1 VNRFLLHV
9 LLVLAAACA
18 PASQQAP
25 PEPAG
30 NPAASPVT
38 SPATKPAAA
47 PSPSPASASPSA
59 FNPLPVPSVSEQAR
73 QDAEEFFRGKTARII
88 VGLSAGGGYDTM
100 ARTVARHLGK
110 HVPGNPTFIVENQ
123 TGAAGAVAANTV
135 FNTGP
140 RDGTVLHLF
149 TETLLQSQV
158 LGQEGIQFDARQFVW
173 LGSTQVQT
181 ITCITRADSGISS
194 FQDLLGGATPLRV
207 GSTSPGTNTNDF
219 PTTLKGALGANI
231 RVVPGYPGT
240 NEIRLAMERGE
251 TNGAC
256 IPWESLK
263 VTSAQWFAEPNRF
276 ARVLVQQG
284 TEKHPDLQDVPLA
297 EEFAP
302 THTGRQVIRA
312 ITGALAISKPF
323 VAPPGV
329 PPDMAEVLRA
339 AFIATMND
347 PEFRQDAE
355 QSRVELQP
363 RSPEAAE
370 RIANEILS
378 TPPDVVNELKRI
390 LGGS

>member
-1 VNRFLLHV
+1 MIRILLGAA
-9 LLVLAAACA
+9 LLLAAACA
-18 PASQQAP
+18 PAAP
-25 PEPAG
+25 PAPPTPTA
-30 NPAASPVT
+30 NPAAVT
-38 SPATKPAAA
+38 PSPAGGSAA
-47 PSPSPASASPSA
+47 PSPSPAARPTA
-59 FNPLPVPSVSEQAR
+59 YNTLPVPSVSEQAR
-73 QDAEEFFRGKTARII
+73 RDAEAVFRGKTARII

-110 HVPGNPTFIVENQ
+110 HLPGNPTIIVENQ

-135 FNTGP
+135 FNTAP

-149 TETLLQSQV
+149 TETLLQSQM

-181 ITCITRADSGISS
+181 ITCIARADSGIAS
-194 FQDLLGGATPLRV
+194 FQDLLGGAKQLRV
-207 GSTSPGTNTNDF
+207 GATSPGTNTHDF

-231 RVVPGYPGT
+231 QVVPGYPGT

-263 VTSAQWFAEPNRF
+263 VTSAQWFAGPDRF

-284 TEKHPDLQDVPLA
+284 AEKHPDLQDVPLA
-297 EEFAP
+297 EELAP
-302 THTGRQVIRA
+302 SPRERQIIRA

-329 PPDMAEVLRA
+329 PPERAAVLRA
-339 AFIATMND
+339 AFLETMND

-355 QSRVELQP
+355 RTGVELQP
-363 RSPEAAE
+363 SSPEATQ
-370 RIANEILS
+370 RIADEILS
-378 TPPDVVNELKRI
+378 TPPDVVSELKRI
-390 LGGS
+390 LGSS